1 MTVDQLITKLIVLDP
16 NKVVMLYVN
25 EYVGKLTGV
34 EESEE
39 SLYFA
44 ADSGSE
50 TYGYEPEELIYLT

>member
-1 MTVDQLITKLIVLDP
+1 
-16 NKVVMLYVN
+16 MLYVN